1 MKTHGGKRKGAGRR
15 PSPQGARVMIPWRVS
30 PRLVERL
37 RWQAAK
43 QGLQPSELLSS
54 IIDRNA
60 PPV

>member
-1 MKTHGGKRKGAGRR
+1 MKTDSNRNSIGRR
-15 PSPQGARVMIPWRVS
+15 PSQSGPKVMIPWRVS

-43 QGLQPSELLSS
+43 QGLQPSKLLSQ
-54 IIDRNA
+54 IIERNA

>member
-1 MKTHGGKRKGAGRR
+1 MSRTPAKPGRK
-15 PSPQGARVMIPWRVS
+15 PSPVGVRVMIPWRVS

-43 QGLQPSELLSS
+43 QGLQPSELLSR
-54 IIDRNA
+54 IIERNA